1 MKNVNFISLF
11 LLIILVSS
19 FSLGCKK
26 KENNTPTLTK
36 QELFS
41 GKTSKNWQ
49 IQKLYI
55 NDTMYNLSPAAL
67 QYTITYNSDS
77 TYMDSDANGGTYVIE
92 NNGTR
97 LVETL
102 TKGGI
107 GKFTYDIETLNE
119 SSLIMRLVD
128 DGSGKNPNAQ
138 YHYRAK

>member
-1 MKNVNFISLF
+1 MKRVNS
-11 LLIILVSS
+11 IILFALITIPSF